1 MPKWWESGGKEN
13 ELKSKKELQ
22 GGSATN
28 IVPTRLDERG
38 AIPTTETQIQRSK
51 TMAETIN
58 VQMEDGSVA
67 EFGSKKKMLKDTRI
81 EGSEIITKLSFANG
95 RVITF
100 NMPEEMILRFAAFG
114 ADQKF
119 GDNIAGLTD
128 IDDCVLATEELA
140 DRLMKGEWS
149 MKRESSGMGG
159 TSILVRALVEHTG
172 KTVETIKEFLS
183 KKSQAEK
190 IALRNNTRIKPI
202 IDRLEAEKA
211 AGKTGVDTDAMLDEL
226 A

>member
-1 MPKWWESGGKEN
+1 
-13 ELKSKKELQ
+13 
-22 GGSATN
+22 
-28 IVPTRLDERG
+28 
-38 AIPTTETQIQRSK
+38 
-51 TMAETIN
+51 MAETIN